1 MRRLRPSR
9 LLAPIAAL
17 ALVLA
22 ACGGDDDPDAADTGD
37 DTTEDAGD
45 SEDAAG
51 DDAAGD
57 DDIPEGGPTITV
69 GSFDFPES
77 TILAEIY
84 ATALEDAGYPI
95 ERELNVGAR
104 ELLFPELEEGGIDLL
119 PEYVGSA
126 LVVGF
131 GEEPPASV
139 EEGVATLTEA
149 FAGMGVT
156 VLEPTPAQNSNTFV
170 VTTEFAEANGV
181 TAVGDLAGTGATL
194 AGPPECE
201 NRDTCYQ
208 GLQDVYGLDDLQFE
222 AIGEGS
228 ARLVALTEG
237 NAEVILLFSTDAV
250 LADGSLTAL
259 EEPEGMIP
267 PENIVPVLSTEIVD
281 AYGDDVVSLLNTIG
295 ESLTTEVLIGFND
308 QANQG
313 TAPDQIARDF
323 LTELGIL

>member
-1 MRRLRPSR
+1 MRRLRLSR
-9 LLAPIAAL
+9 LLAPIAVL

-22 ACGGDDDPDAADTGD
+22 ACGGDDPDTDGDT
-37 DTTEDAGD
+37 
-45 SEDAAG
+45 
-51 DDAAGD
+51 DDAAEGD
-57 DDIPEGGPTITV
+57 AELDDVDIPEDGPTITV

-84 ATALEDAGYPI
+84 ATALEETGYPV

-119 PEYVGSA
+119 PEYLGSA

-131 GEEPPASV
+131 DEAPPAGV
-139 EEGVATLTEA
+139 DEGVTTLTEA
-149 FAGMGVT
+149 FEGMGVT
-156 VLEPTPAQNSNTFV
+156 VLAPTPAQNSNTFV
-170 VTTEFAEANGV
+170 VTTEFAETNDV

-208 GLQDVYGLDDLQFE
+208 GLQDIYGLDDLQFE

-237 NAEVILLFSTDAV
+237 DAEVILLFSTDAV
-250 LADGSLTAL
+250 LADESLMAL

-267 PENIVPVLSTEIVD
+267 PENIIPVLRTEIVD
-281 AYGDDVVSLLNTIG
+281 AYGDDVVTLLDTIG
-295 ESLTTEVLIGFND
+295 ESLTTEVLIDFND

-313 TAPDQIARDF
+313 TAPDEIARGF